1 MPPQSTWIRAHII
14 TLVAF
19 DWFFSTVCFQMY
31 PQMSCPRGCIIT
43 LVTFVGLFATV
54 HFHVSSNHL
63 LEKMHNHT
71 GCICLTFLHC
81 AFSNV
86 SLNLLL
92 QMMHSYICCICS
104 AFFHHVFS
112 NVSSNHLQ
120 EKKHIHIGYICL
132 ISIVSRCGHLLA
144 KYSKQHLEPIE
155 GHEGRVDWNCSLER

>member
-1 MPPQSTWIRAHII
+1 MHS
-14 TLVAF
+14 
-19 DWFFSTVCFQMY
+19 CF
-31 PQMSCPRGCIIT
+31 GCICLAFFPLCIIKCF
-43 LVTFVGLFATV
+43 LKLFAQGVTLASLV
-54 HFHVSSNHL
+54 WLFHCAFSNDSSNCLPKRKHSRI
-63 LEKMHNHT
+63 

>member
-1 MPPQSTWIRAHII
+1 MHS
-14 TLVAF
+14 
-19 DWFFSTVCFQMY
+19 CF
-31 PQMSCPRGCIIT
+31 GCIC
-43 LVTFVGLFATV
+43 LAF
-54 HFHVSSNHL
+54 FHCALSNVSSNCLLKESHWLHL
-63 LEKMHNHT
+63 FDFFTVRIQMIPQIACPKGSI